1 MQGFT
6 TVTVYKAT
14 ETRSATNQVFQ
25 GAGIEAFA
33 LATPQDRF
41 RASHRSLGEEQEVSV
56 IGLGHLLCV
65 SEYYDQRRYT
75 DSVSEALMHQS
86 TTLEYVSDTLSDL
99 SIEVRTNHAND
110 QRQRI
115 LDWLSE
121 YPYEAQYRR
130 GYQLHCFKTC
140 RWLLEHPEF
149 IKWSQ
154 RRSSLLWM
162 HGQAGSGK
170 TVTTS
175 YLIHHLRHHLTA
187 ERHLLAYF
195 YYDASTIESLTP
207 ETFFGAVVKQF
218 CAQLPHIPDDVADA
232 YKKAANRVGTP
243 KQASQIELQRFLLE
257 LLREARAAIIVID
270 GLDETP
276 DCGIVC
282 DFLTSIVTSGHC
294 PLRVFISSRPE
305 VDLRRRLGRFQEIAV
320 QESATEDDISVYV
333 QSRINH
339 DHRLRHMSDKMKRRV
354 EFSLRADCHGM

>member
-1 MQGFT
+1 
-6 TVTVYKAT
+6 
-14 ETRSATNQVFQ
+14 
-25 GAGIEAFA
+25 
-33 LATPQDRF
+33 
-41 RASHRSLGEEQEVSV
+41 
-56 IGLGHLLCV
+56 
-65 SEYYDQRRYT
+65 
-75 DSVSEALMHQS
+75 MHQS
-86 TTLEYVSDTLSDL
+86 STLEYVSDTLSDL
-99 SIEVRTNHAND
+99 SIEVRTNHANH
-110 QRQRI
+110 QRQQI

-130 GYQLHCFKTC
+130 SYQLHCFKTC

-170 TVTTS
+170 TVATS

-195 YYDASTIESLTP
+195 YYDASTTESLAP
-207 ETFFGAVVKQF
+207 ETFFGAIVKQF
-218 CAQLPHIPDDVADA
+218 CAQLPHIPDDVAGA

-243 KQASQIELQRFLLE
+243 KQAGQAELQRFLLE

-276 DCGIVC
+276 DYGVVC
-282 DFLTSIVTSGHC
+282 DFLTSIITSGHS

-305 VDLRRRLGRFQEIAV
+305 VDLRRRLAHFQEIAL

-333 QSRINH
+333 QSRIDH
-339 DHRLRHMSDKMKRRV
+339 DHRLRHMSDKMKQCV